1 MVAAADGDHPELA
14 VILDRVAAL
23 LASGA
28 GTGSSAA
35 VVAAAPGRVNLIGE
49 HTDYNDGFVLPV
61 AINRW
66 CVAAGRVRLHDP
78 AHARSRI
85 YTENLDQA
93 VDFDLAQRDVSAF
106 GAGTW
111 PRYLV
116 GAVWSVLDSAAAGDA
131 ATASHSVPSRT
142 PLDIIITSTVPLG
155 SGLASSAAS
164 TVATAALASRLLG
177 LNLPPAA
184 LAAAA
189 RHAERTFAGVPCGIM
204 DQDISAGAQPGRA
217 MLIDCRDSSQRSIA
231 LPPAEQAVIV
241 IAHSGVRHALA
252 SGEYA
257 ARRDSCRRAAAAMG
271 VPALR
276 DATLAQLDTVASKLS
291 EHDAACARHV
301 ITENARVLEFTQAL
315 AAGDL
320 PAAGRLM
327 LASHASLRD
336 LYRVSCPE
344 LDTMVAAAADTP
356 GVFGSR
362 LTGGGFG
369 GCTVTLCRPDAAA
382 ELTARLRAAMGGPA
396 AEPPFIAQAVSGV
409 QSWSL

>member
-1 MVAAADGDHPELA
+1 MLLPGDISPQLGGQ
-14 VILDRVAAL
+14 VRAAL
-23 LASGA
+23 ERYLARA
-28 GTGSSAA
+28 GVPASA
-35 VVAAAPGRVNLIGE
+35 VAAAPGRVNLIGE

-66 CVAAGRVRLHDP
+66 CVAVGRVRLHDP

-93 VDFDLAQRDVSAF
+93 VEFDPSQRDVSAF
-106 GAGTW
+106 EAGAW

-116 GAVWSVLDSAAAGDA
+116 GAVWSVLDAVPAGGAAPHSA
-131 ATASHSVPSRT
+131 PSIT
-142 PLDIIITSTVPLG
+142 PLDIVVASTVPLG

-177 LNLPPAA
+177 RNLPPAA

-204 DQDISAGAQPGRA
+204 DQDIAACAQPGRA
-217 MLIDCRDSSQRSIA
+217 MLIDCRDASQRPVA
-231 LPPAEQAVIV
+231 LPATEEAVIV

-252 SGEYA
+252 GGQYA
-257 ARRDSCRRAAAAMG
+257 ARRESCRRAAAAMG

-276 DATLAQLDTVASKLS
+276 DATLADLASAAAKLS
-291 EHDAACARHV
+291 EHDTACARHV
-301 ITENARVLEFTQAL
+301 ITENARVLEFIQAL
-315 AAGDL
+315 AASDL
-320 PAAGRLM
+320 HSAGRLM

-344 LDTMVAAAADTP
+344 LDTMVAAAAATP

-369 GCTVTLCRPDAAA
+369 GCTVTLCRPNAAA
-382 ELTARLRAAMGGPA
+382 ELTARLRAAVGGSA
-396 AEPPFIAQAVSGV
+396 AEPPFIAQAVGGV
-409 QSWSL
+409 QSWAI

>member
-1 MVAAADGDHPELA
+1 MVLPDDISPQLGGQ
-14 VILDRVAAL
+14 VRAAL
-23 LASGA
+23 ERYLACTGVPAGA
-28 GTGSSAA
+28 
-35 VVAAAPGRVNLIGE
+35 VAAAPGRVNLIGE

-204 DQDISAGAQPGRA
+204 DQDISACAQPGRA
-217 MLIDCRDSSQRSIA
+217 MLIDCRDASQRSVA

-252 SGEYA
+252 GGQYA
-257 ARRDSCRRAAAAMG
+257 AGPPRR
-271 VPALR
+271 
-276 DATLAQLDTVASKLS
+276 LA
-291 EHDAACARHV
+291 
-301 ITENARVLEFTQAL
+301 F
-315 AAGDL
+315 
-320 PAAGRLM
+320 
-327 LASHASLRD
+327 SHC
-336 LYRVSCPE
+336 V
-344 LDTMVAAAADTP
+344 M
-356 GVFGSR
+356 
-362 LTGGGFG
+362 
-369 GCTVTLCRPDAAA
+369 
-382 ELTARLRAAMGGPA
+382 
-396 AEPPFIAQAVSGV
+396 PP
-409 QSWSL
+409 

>member
-1 MVAAADGDHPELA
+1 MLLPGDISPQLGGQ
-14 VILDRVAAL
+14 VRAAL
-23 LASGA
+23 ERYLARA
-28 GTGSSAA
+28 GVPASA
-35 VVAAAPGRVNLIGE
+35 VAAAPGRVNLIGE

-66 CVAAGRVRLHDP
+66 CVAVGRVRLHDP

-93 VDFDLAQRDVSAF
+93 VEFDPSQRDVSAF
-106 GAGTW
+106 EAGAW

-116 GAVWSVLDSAAAGDA
+116 GAVWSVLDAVPAGGAAPHSA
-131 ATASHSVPSRT
+131 PSIT
-142 PLDIIITSTVPLG
+142 PLDIVVASTVPLG

-177 LNLPPAA
+177 RNLPPAA

-204 DQDISAGAQPGRA
+204 DQDIAACAQPGQA
-217 MLIDCRDSSQRSIA
+217 MLIDCRDASQRPVA
-231 LPPAEQAVIV
+231 LPSAEQVVIV

-252 SGEYA
+252 GGQYA
-257 ARRDSCRRAAAAMG
+257 ARRESCRRAAAAMG

-276 DATLAQLDTVASKLS
+276 DATLADLASAAAKLS
-291 EHDAACARHV
+291 EHDTACARHV
-301 ITENARVLEFTQAL
+301 ITENARVLEFIQAL
-315 AAGDL
+315 AASDL
-320 PAAGRLM
+320 HSAGRLM

-344 LDTMVAAAADTP
+344 LDTMVAAAAGTP

-369 GCTVTLCRPDAAA
+369 GCTVTLCRPNAAA
-382 ELTARLRAAMGGPA
+382 ELTARLRAAVGGSA
-396 AEPPFIAQAVSGV
+396 AEPPFIAQAVGGV
-409 QSWSL
+409 QSWAI

>member
-1 MVAAADGDHPELA
+1 MPQLGGQV
-14 VILDRVAAL
+14 RAAL
-23 LASGA
+23 ERYLARA
-28 GTGSSAA
+28 GVPASA
-35 VVAAAPGRVNLIGE
+35 VAAAPGRVNLIGE

-66 CVAAGRVRLHDP
+66 CVAVGRVRLHDP

-85 YTENLDQA
+85 YTENLDEA
-93 VDFDLAQRDVSAF
+93 VEFEVSKQDVSAL

-116 GAVWSVLDSAAAGDA
+116 GAVWSVLHAAAGA
-131 ATASHSVPSRT
+131 APGSASSIT
-142 PLDIIITSTVPLG
+142 PPDIVVTSTVPLG

-189 RHAERTFAGVPCGIM
+189 RHAEHTFAGVPCGIM
-204 DQDISAGAQPGRA
+204 DQDISACAQPGQA
-217 MLIDCRDSSQRSIA
+217 MLIDCRDASQRPVA
-231 LPPAEQAVIV
+231 LPSAEQVVIV

-252 SGEYA
+252 GGQYA
-257 ARRDSCRRAAAAMG
+257 ARRESCRRAAQVIG

-276 DATLAQLDTVASKLS
+276 DATLAQLATAANKLS
-291 EHDAACARHV
+291 QHDAACARHV
-301 ITENARVLEFTQAL
+301 ITENARVLEFIQAL

-344 LDTMVAAAADTP
+344 LDTMVAAAAGTP

-369 GCTVTLCRPDAAA
+369 GCTVTLCRPNAAA
-382 ELTARLRAAMGGPA
+382 ELTARLRAAVGGSA

-409 QSWSL
+409 QSWAI